1 MATAA
6 TWHDTIPT
14 NQIKPETSDFGTI
27 KTFCNI
33 KRLPYFFRS
42 MDINSFF
49 LISCKKH
56 TKEIIIRVFFD
67 FII

>member
-27 KTFCNI
+27 KNI
-33 KRLPYFFRS
+33 LLHKAASLFFPF
-42 MDINSFF
+42 NGHKFFF
-49 LISCKKH
+49 LNKL
-56 TKEIIIRVFFD
+56 
-67 FII
+67 